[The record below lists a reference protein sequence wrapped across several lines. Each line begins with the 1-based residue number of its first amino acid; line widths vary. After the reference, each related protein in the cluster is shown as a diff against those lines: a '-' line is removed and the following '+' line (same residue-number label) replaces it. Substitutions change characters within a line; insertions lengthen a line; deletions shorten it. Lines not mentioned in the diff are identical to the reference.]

1 MLGGIDIS
9 ILGVILA
16 VVTGFGS
23 YILGRR
29 MREKRQGNRRAKD
42 RAIAQ
47 ANETRQV
54 RRARERREQ
63 EGK

>member
-1 MLGGIDIS
+1 MLGGSDIS
-9 ILGVILA
+9 ALGILLA

-29 MREKRQGNRRAKD
+29 MRAKRAQKRLDKNQAAARAG
-42 RAIAQ
+42 
-47 ANETRQV
+47 ETRQV

-63 EGK
+63 EK

>member
-9 ILGVILA
+9 ALGILLA
-16 VVTGFGS
+16 VVTSFGS

-29 MREKRQGNRRAKD
+29 MRAKRAQKRLDKNQAAARAG
-42 RAIAQ
+42 
-47 ANETRQV
+47 ETRQV

-63 EGK
+63 EK

>member
-9 ILGVILA
+9 ILGVVLA

-29 MREKRQGNRRAKD
+29 MREKRQGKRRGLS
-42 RAIAQ
+42 RAAQ